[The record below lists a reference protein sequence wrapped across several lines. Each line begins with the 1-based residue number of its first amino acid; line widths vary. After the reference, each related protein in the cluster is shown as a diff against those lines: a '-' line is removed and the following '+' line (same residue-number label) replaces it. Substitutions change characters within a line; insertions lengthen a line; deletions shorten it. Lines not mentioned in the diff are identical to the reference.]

1 MGEYIYRAPILIELE
16 NFSVEETISTLKGL
30 TINAVVM
37 KSYFKNRFS
46 AELKNVCHE
55 ARREIGTVYGKEV
68 VEMEF
73 PVVTIVGICEAEF
86 VFTGDRLV
94 GTKYDRVKNYSLTT
108 DEVWNMPLMIGNLN
122 ENHNITLRHLKDE
135 ELARFIHDEIIKIFV
150 DKNL

>member
-1 MGEYIYRAPILIELE
+1 MGGYIYKAPIVIKLE
-16 NFSVEETISTLKGL
+16 KISVDETRSTVQGL
-30 TINAVVM
+30 TISAVVM

-46 AELKNVCHE
+46 AELKNVCPE
-55 ARREIGTVYGKEV
+55 TREEIKTFYGNEV
-68 VEMEF
+68 AKMEF
-73 PVVTIVGICEAEF
+73 PVVTVAGICEAEF

-108 DEVWNMPLMIGNLN
+108 DEVWNMPLIIGNLN

-135 ELARFIHDEIIKIFV
+135 ELARFIHDEIIKVFV